1 MSEEVSAGG
10 RDWGERLDRADAM
23 FDAGNVTGAA
33 SLAHAVEV
41 EVETQRK
48 RAAVGSPEVS
58 ECMRML
64 KRARAALDRF
74 EFATAIDDDDDD
86 EDDDEV

>member
-1 MSEEVSAGG
+1 MSEEVNAGG
-10 RDWGERLDRADAM
+10 RDWGERLERADAM
-23 FDAGNVTGAA
+23 FKAGNVTGAA

-48 RAAVGSPEVS
+48 RAAVGSPEGH

-64 KRARAALDRF
+64 KRARAALERF
-74 EFATAIDDDDDD
+74 EFAAAIDDDDEEE
-86 EDDDEV
+86 EDD

>member
-1 MSEEVSAGG
+1 MSEEVGARG

-23 FDAGNVTGAA
+23 FKAGNVTGAA

-48 RAAVGSPEVS
+48 RAAVGSPEGG

-64 KRARAALDRF
+64 KRARAALERF
-74 EFATAIDDDDDD
+74 EFAAAIDDDEEDE
-86 EDDDEV
+86 EDD